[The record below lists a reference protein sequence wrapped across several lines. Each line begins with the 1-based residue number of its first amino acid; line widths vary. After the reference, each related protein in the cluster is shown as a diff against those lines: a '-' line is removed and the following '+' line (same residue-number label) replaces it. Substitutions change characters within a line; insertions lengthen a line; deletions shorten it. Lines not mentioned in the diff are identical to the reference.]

1 LTDNP
6 TQPETAATPVA
17 DLSFEAAM
25 AELEKIVSLL
35 ERGDLDLEASIS
47 AYERGE
53 ALKKHCEKK
62 LAEAEL
68 RVEKIRVGEDG
79 KATGADPFEPS

>member
-1 LTDNP
+1 M
-6 TQPETAATPVA
+6 ET
-17 DLSFEAAM
+17 LSFEAAM

-68 RVEKIRVGEDG
+68 RVEKIRMDGEG
-79 KATGADPFEPS
+79 KATGADPFDAS